1 MFGEG
6 AVRLGDRL
14 GVGKS
19 WFSLGFSKF
28 LGRGGGDAGTKE
40 HRINPFRAQPW
51 QARLENIYTYIHI
64 YLYIHTYIYKEGWK
78 HQVELELDPT

>member
-1 MFGEG
+1 MFIDFHRFFNDFHGFFIAFGEG
-6 AVRLGDRL
+6 AVRLGDWL

-28 LGRGGGDAGTKE
+28 LGRGGDAGAKE

-51 QARLENIYTYIHI
+51 QARLENT
-64 YLYIHTYIYKEGWK
+64 L
-78 HQVELELDPT
+78 